1 MNFDA
6 NRLAKLAGLPVSE
19 RRTLSEASNRSLH
32 DDKSVS
38 DEADY
43 RFGKN
48 QLAEKDRRSKRPAA
62 KGDEEGIDETGAY
75 LDDQGGDDYADW
87 KGTDPGYHGDTG
99 ASHGDQGGSDYGGS
113 DDQGRRHHHN
123 VVLDEEDEPSV
134 PAEKPRRAARKGR
147 RDEYAKD
154 SVSKSGKLDFSK
166 GLGETVEVDE
176 RMLKREISRMRQERL
191 QENELRSVIRS
202 EISSI
207 LKDIRSKAKP
217 TRKVGHRVKDQWSGL
232 TSGFP
237 GPGFR

>member
-6 NRLAKLAGLPVSE
+6 DRLAKLAGLPVSE

-62 KGDEEGIDETGAY
+62 KG
-75 LDDQGGDDYADW
+75 
-87 KGTDPGYHGDTG
+87 
-99 ASHGDQGGSDYGGS
+99 
-113 DDQGRRHHHN
+113 
-123 VVLDEEDEPSV
+123 DEEDEPSV